1 MNLLQIFLII
11 SWIIMLIISI
21 DVAKKRKFN
30 ALHFLVFIWVG
41 AGLISFTFFPN
52 ALNTFWSFFWLQ
64 RWADLLVYSS
74 IIFLMYFSLL
84 LLNKVEQTKED
95 FTKLIR
101 EIAIANSNK
110 QIIEWEISFVMAAYN
125 EGKVIAD
132 TIENL
137 LKNNYTNII
146 VVNDGSKDTT
156 LWVLELYKEKITIL
170 THYKNRGQW
179 AALETGFEYLRR
191 YGKVKY
197 VCTYDADGQHQL
209 SDIQKFLQAYKDDNL
224 LQVVLGSRFIT
235 KTNTNVTLSR
245 KIILKLWILF
255 TFFISNIKLT
265 DSHNGYRMLKIE
277 ALKDISITIDGM
289 WHASEIV
296 DIISTKH
303 LRFKEIP
310 VDILYTDYSKSK
322 WQSSWNA
329 INIALKTIWYKFF
342 R

>member
-1 MNLLQIFLII
+1 
-11 SWIIMLIISI
+11 MLIISI

-30 ALHFLVFIWVG
+30 ALHFLVFIWVW
-41 AGLISFTFFPN
+41 AWLLTFTFFPN
-52 ALNTFWSFFWLQ
+52 ALNNIWNFVWLQ
-64 RWADLLVYSS
+64 RWADLLVYAS
-74 IIFLMYFSLL
+74 IIFLMYFSIL

-101 EIAIANSNK
+101 EIAIANSDK
-110 QIIEWEISFVMAAYN
+110 KIIDWKIAFVMAAYN
-125 EGKVIAD
+125 EEKVITE
-132 TIENL
+132 TIEKL

-146 VVNDGSKDTT
+146 VVNDGSKDNT
-156 LWVLELYKEKITIL
+156 LWVLEPYKDKIVIL

-191 YGKVKY
+191 YGKIEY

-209 SDIQKFLQAYKDDNL
+209 SDIPKFLQAYKDDSS

-235 KTNTNVTLSR
+235 KTNTNITFSR

-265 DSHNGYRMLKIE
+265 DSHNGYRVFKFNT
-277 ALKDISITIDGM
+277 LKDISITIDDM
-289 WHASEIV
+289 WHASEII

-310 VDILYTDYSKSK
+310 VDILYTDYSRAK
-322 WQSSWNA
+322 WQSSTNA

-342 R
+342 KQ